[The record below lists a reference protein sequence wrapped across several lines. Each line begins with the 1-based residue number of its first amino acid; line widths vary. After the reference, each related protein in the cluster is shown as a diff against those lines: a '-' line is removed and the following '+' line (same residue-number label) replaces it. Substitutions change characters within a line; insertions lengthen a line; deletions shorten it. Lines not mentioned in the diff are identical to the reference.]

1 VFPRGARNGL
11 LVTDFV
17 EIFVV
22 IVGEIGHI
30 EECVSFQ
37 TEIHKCGLHAGQDAR
52 DAALVDA
59 AGEGVLVGPLKKYF
73 YKDVVL
79 KNGHLCFVAV
89 GGNY

>member
-1 VFPRGARNGL
+1 LFPGGARYRL
-11 LVTDFV
+11 FVADFV
-17 EIFVV
+17 EVFMM

-30 EECVSFQ
+30 EKCVPFQ
-37 TEIHKCGLHAGQDAR
+37 TEVYESGLHAGQDAG
-52 DAALVDA
+52 DAALMDA
-59 AGEGVLVGPLKKYF
+59 ASEGVLVGPLKKYL